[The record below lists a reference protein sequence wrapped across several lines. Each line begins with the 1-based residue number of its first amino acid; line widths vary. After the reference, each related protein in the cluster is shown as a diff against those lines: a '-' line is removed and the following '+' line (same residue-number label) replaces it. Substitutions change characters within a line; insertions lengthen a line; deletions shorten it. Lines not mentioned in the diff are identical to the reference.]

1 MKNLFIRNVS
11 GIKFC
16 SFLLVM
22 FFVFSCSKEESP
34 LTIADEPS
42 DATLKS
48 KVLVDGSIYLAGTSH
63 FDVYAVKEQRVVVDG
78 DLMFLLMTA
87 ELTHVGGQN
96 YLLETE
102 ESLPLPDGS
111 SMLYRKISF
120 DVKITPGGVV
130 MFSWPETWW
139 ELGTVRADV
148 IGQLLDHTGCIPH
161 GSGVNK
167 GTLNY
172 KGYFDGDKFRVSTH
186 FMGEQVNP
194 EPEMPD
200 YWNIDGPAKFEF
212 SFNLTKVD

>member
-1 MKNLFIRNVS
+1 MKNLFSKNAS

-42 DATLKS
+42 DALLKS
-48 KVLVDGSIYLAGTSH
+48 SVLVESQFDLAGTSH
-63 FDVYAVKEQRVVVDG
+63 FDIYAVKEKIVLSDP
-78 DLMFLLMTA
+78 DEAPLLCKAT
-87 ELTHVGGQN
+87 LTHKGGQN

-102 ESLPLPDGS
+102 ESLPMDPP
-111 SMLYRKISF
+111 MLYRKISF

-139 ELGTVRADV
+139 ELGTVRDDV
-148 IGQLLDHTGCIPH
+148 LGQLLDHTGCTTYGPGI
-161 GSGVNK
+161 NK

-172 KGYFDGDKFRVSTH
+172 KGYFDGTNFHAKTH
-186 FMGEQVNP
+186 FMGIQVQP
-194 EPEMPD
+194 GSMYPVLV
-200 YWNIDGPAKFEF
+200 DGPWQFDF

>member
-48 KVLVDGSIYLAGTSH
+48 KEVVDGTIYLAGTSH

-139 ELGTVRADV
+139 ELGTDRGDV
-148 IGQLLDHTGCIPH
+148 LGQLLDHTGCIAYGP
-161 GSGVNK
+161 GINK
-167 GTLNY
+167 ETVNY
-172 KGYFDGDKFRVSTH
+172 KGYFDGEKFCVSTH

-200 YWNIDGPAKFEF
+200 YWNIDGPAMFEF
-212 SFNLTKVD
+212 SYNLTKVD